1 MNVTIVPY
9 KLPDSVPTPKS
20 ECGWIAIYEGE
31 AIGWNSL
38 IFESHDTIKFANAYV
53 KEEYRGQGIASELV
67 ETAKS
72 LAAEKKFYKIVL
84 TCSEALLPF
93 YKRLGFEW
101 QEQGQAYCMRLDFN
115 YIKDKK

>member
-1 MNVTIVPY
+1 MRVIARPTRAVVWIIEDEQHRGRLEMVVLINKKGSYGIIENV
-9 KLPDSVPTPKS
+9 
-20 ECGWIAIYEGE
+20 
-31 AIGWNSL
+31 
-38 IFESHDTIKFANAYV
+38 FV